1 MGWVTFPASRIVDT
15 MGSGITIAAKHF
27 QGESVARGASPVAQ
41 QVQDG
46 EVQDG
51 EEAQSLWAV

>member
-1 MGWVTFPASRIVDT
+1 